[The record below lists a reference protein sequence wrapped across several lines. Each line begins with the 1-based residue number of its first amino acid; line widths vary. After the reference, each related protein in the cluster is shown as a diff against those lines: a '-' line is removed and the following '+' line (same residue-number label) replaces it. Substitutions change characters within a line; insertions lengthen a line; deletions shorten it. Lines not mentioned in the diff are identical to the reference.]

1 MPITLNERQKESVC
15 NLLRD
20 YVQEVHNSPFDIC
33 EVYPSLREFFEYV
46 GYITEE
52 DLNTYE
58 QLQKAKGYLNAKFG
72 EGDW

>member
-20 YVQEVHNSPFDIC
+20 YVLEVLNSPFDIC